1 MVEAHIYVISGTIA
15 QWYFS
20 KDDARVKQHTA
31 FSKSEER
38 LRILDAYRT
47 GKGCVVVRG
56 KAEIE
61 ISDSKT
67 KSAAIV
73 VKEIP
78 YQNNKSSLVMKNAE
92 LIQNKSDRSGMRIVI
107 ELKRGSDPA
116 IVLNNLYRFIAATWL
131 VIRVLCILHRRTKF
145 RNVLVQLQVH
155 L

>member
-1 MVEAHIYVISGTIA
+1 MVTSGAIISFPTMEGLIARIAGFRLTTRRAAMVEAHIYVISGTIA

-56 KAEIE
+56 KTEIE

-92 LIQNKSDRSGMRIVI
+92 NKVSSFFIPIYVFI
-107 ELKRGSDPA
+107 HA
-116 IVLNNLYRFIAATWL
+116 ISFYVPL
-131 VIRVLCILHRRTKF
+131 
-145 RNVLVQLQVH
+145 
-155 L
+155 

>member
-1 MVEAHIYVISGTIA
+1 MSGNRIAGFRLTTRRAAMVEAHIYVISGTIA

-56 KAEIE
+56 KTEIE

-92 LIQNKSDRSGMRIVI
+92 NKSDRSGMRIVI
-107 ELKRGSDPA
+107 EVNETYDCLYFASPA
-116 IVLNNLYRFIAATWL
+116 CSRFGF
-131 VIRVLCILHRRTKF
+131 CF
-145 RNVLVQLQVH
+145 
-155 L
+155 

>member
-1 MVEAHIYVISGTIA
+1 MSGNRIAGFRLTTRRAAMVEAHIYVISGTIA

-56 KAEIE
+56 KTEIE

-92 LIQNKSDRSGMRIVI
+92 NKVSSFFIPIYVFI
-107 ELKRGSDPA
+107 HA
-116 IVLNNLYRFIAATWL
+116 ISFYVPL
-131 VIRVLCILHRRTKF
+131 
-145 RNVLVQLQVH
+145 
-155 L
+155 